1 MNKKYEI
8 NCRNMDS
15 RPKRKFTP
23 LLEQDAL
30 LEAFYEELDESE
42 ESFLE
47 NRFIDEGD
55 MMTMMTMMMMTMN

>member
-1 MNKKYEI
+1 
-8 NCRNMDS
+8 MDS
-15 RPKRKFTP
+15 RPKRKLTP

>member
-1 MNKKYEI
+1 
-8 NCRNMDS
+8 MDS

-30 LEAFYEELDESE
+30 LEAFYDELDEGE
-42 ESFLE
+42 GSFLE
-47 NRFIDEGD
+47 NQFIDEGD